1 MYVAVKGGQKAIEN
15 SLKLLAIDRRGDL
28 GISELSVDQI
38 REQLGLGV
46 ARVMNEGSLYDP
58 ELAALAIKQAQGDL
72 VEACFLLRAYR
83 ATLPRFGFSE
93 AIETS
98 QMKLSRRI
106 SATFKDVPGG
116 QILGSTYD
124 YTQRLMDFS
133 LLGSANLIKDDSEK
147 AQPEEFAS
155 VMELLAKEDLIELE
169 KKSSHDP
176 DPIDITRTPLRFP
189 APRSARLQN
198 LLRSDEGFL
207 LGVAYSTQRGYGFT
221 HPFAAEIR
229 HGEVNVQLT
238 PEELDFPIDIGDIE
252 MTECHMINQF
262 SGNHTHLPKFT
273 KGYGLVFGHHERK
286 AMAMSL
292 VDRALRAE
300 EFGEPIEAP
309 AQMQEFV
316 LSHSD
321 NLESSGFVQHL
332 KLPHYVDFQSELEL
346 LRGIR
351 EAFKKNQEG
360 ENEA

>member
-1 MYVAVKGGQKAIEN
+1 MYVAVKGGKQAIEN
-15 SLKLLAIDRRGDL
+15 SLKLLHADRRGVMHVAE
-28 GISELSVDQI
+28 ISTQQI
-38 REQLGLGV
+38 QEQMGLAV

-83 ATLPRFGFSE
+83 ATLPRLGFSLPLDV
-93 AIETS
+93 S
-98 QMKLSRRI
+98 NMLVLRRI
-106 SATFKDVPGG
+106 SATFKDIPGG

-124 YTQRLMDFS
+124 YSQRLLDFS
-133 LLGSANLIKDDSEK
+133 LLGEAYL
-147 AQPEEFAS
+147 APEEHAQANTDS
-155 VMELLAKEDLIELE
+155 YPNVMELLAKEDLIELDAIAAG
-169 KKSSHDP
+169 DP

-198 LLRSDEGFL
+198 LVRADEGFL
-207 LGVAYSTQRGYGFT
+207 LGVAYSTQRGYAFN

-229 HGEVNVQLT
+229 HGEVNVVFQ
-238 PEELDFPIDIGDIE
+238 PEELDFPIDLGDID
-252 MTECHMINQF
+252 MTECQMINQF
-262 SGNHTHLPKFT
+262 SGNAEHLPTFT

-292 VDRALRAE
+292 VDRALRAR

-309 AQMQEFV
+309 AQMEEFV

-321 NLESSGFVQHL
+321 NLESSGFIQHL

-346 LRGIR
+346 LRSIR
-351 EAFKKNQEG
+351 AQFQKKG
-360 ENEA
+360 EDASSE